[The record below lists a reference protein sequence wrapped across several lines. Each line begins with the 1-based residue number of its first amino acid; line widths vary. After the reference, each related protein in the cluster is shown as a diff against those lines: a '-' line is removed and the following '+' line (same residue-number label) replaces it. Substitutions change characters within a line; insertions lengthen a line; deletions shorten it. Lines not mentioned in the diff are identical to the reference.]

1 MPLGSNNV
9 NPGHGTTVVGRAKS
23 VKTISSSALTG
34 DQSQDPTVIK
44 RAHSH
49 EAKQSGRTG

>member
-9 NPGHGTTVVGRAKS
+9 DPGHGTTVAGRAKS
-23 VKTISSSALTG
+23 VKTISSSALTV
-34 DQSQDPTVIK
+34 DQSQDPTVLK
-44 RAHSH
+44 QVHSH